1 MSLISDNY
9 NLILPY
15 SHFLEYDNNI
25 IIKKIIKGT
34 NTKNELE
41 ILQNTFYFDKT
52 EIQNDKIISIM
63 TNYVQSYKKNL
74 IYQKKKIK
82 KIILI

>member
-63 TNYVQSYKKNL
+63 TKYVQIYKKNL
-74 IYQKKKIK
+74 IYKKKK
-82 KIILI
+82 K

>member
-74 IYQKKKIK
+74 FYQKKKK
-82 KIILI
+82 